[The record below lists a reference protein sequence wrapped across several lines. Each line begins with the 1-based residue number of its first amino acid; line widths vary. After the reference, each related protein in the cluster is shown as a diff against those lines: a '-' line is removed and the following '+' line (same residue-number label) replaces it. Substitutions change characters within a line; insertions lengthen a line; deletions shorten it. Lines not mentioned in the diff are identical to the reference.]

1 VDDIVVQV
9 SSWDSVTE
17 LLNDSTINVL
27 FIEENDEYD
36 DDVVIF
42 ITYRPVA

>member
-1 VDDIVVQV
+1 MDDIVVQV